1 MIGSHFL
8 PAPLEQRARV
18 LQRSAAWALRAAWET
33 GPALLAGVTAISI
46 VRSLIP
52 AGLALSARGI
62 VNGAVAGLHGEAPAL
77 APLLPW
83 LLLGFVLTVIEG
95 LAGMAGPLLRQ
106 RLRDQLA
113 TRLTSDVMT
122 HAAALDLSFFE
133 DPRAQDA
140 LQRAKDD
147 PAGHVTN
154 FLANAITA
162 AGNAV
167 QIASLIA
174 ILVVIE
180 PWVVAI
186 MLLLTAPYLWSQA
199 RLAAEQHALER
210 SRTAKRRWTQYFVGT
225 LTGAG
230 SAGEVQLLRLA
241 PLLTR
246 RFRALM
252 EELRTDDWRLALR
265 GFHRG
270 AGFVTIATAAIY
282 AAFVHVC
289 WRALHGELSVG
300 DLAIFGAASARMRQT
315 LESFVQLGTQAL
327 GETLYVSDVIEFLGA
342 RPRVDAAPTATLPA
356 VSRAAIALRDVHFTY
371 PGADEPALCGVD
383 LDIAS
388 GETVALVGEN
398 GAGKTTLVKLLARLY
413 DPDRG
418 SILFDGQDLRDLP
431 RVELQRRIA
440 CVFQQFGRY
449 EASAADNIAY
459 GNWERLLEDREG
471 VAAVARTAGVEALI
485 AGLPRGY
492 DTHLGRLFGTAD
504 LSAGQW
510 QKLAVARAFARDAAL
525 LILDEPTS
533 NLDARAEHALFEQFR
548 ALAEG
553 RTTIIVSHRFSTV
566 SMAHRIVVL
575 DKGRVVE
582 TGTHAELLA
591 RAGHYATLYSLHE
604 RTGLRA
610 AG

>member
-1 MIGSHFL
+1 MVGSQSL
-8 PAPLEQRARV
+8 PASLEQRARI
-18 LQRSAAWALRAAWET
+18 LQRSAAWALREAWAT
-33 GPALLAGVTAISI
+33 SPALLLGVTAISL
-46 VRSLIP
+46 VRGVIP

-62 VNGAVAGLHGEAPAL
+62 VNGAVAGLHGTPAL

-83 LLLGFVLTVIEG
+83 LGLGFVLTVIEG
-95 LAGMAGPLLRQ
+95 IGAMAGPLLRQ
-106 RLRDQLA
+106 RLRDELA
-113 TRLTSDVMT
+113 CRITTDIMT
-122 HAAALDLSFFE
+122 HAANLDLSFFE

-154 FLANAITA
+154 FLATAIS
-162 AGNAV
+162 AV
-167 QIASLIA
+167 SNGLQIASLVA

-180 PWVVAI
+180 PWVVAVV
-186 MLLLTAPYLWSQA
+186 LLLTIPYLWSQA
-199 RLAAEQHALER
+199 RLTTEQHTLER
-210 SRTAKRRWTQYFVGT
+210 SRTAKRRWTGYFVSN

-241 PLLTR
+241 PLLIR
-246 RFRALM
+246 RYRALM
-252 EELRTDDWRLALR
+252 DEFRAQDWGLARR
-265 GFHRG
+265 GFDRG
-270 AGFVTIATAAIY
+270 ARFVTLATAAIY

-289 WRALHGELSVG
+289 WRALHGGLSVG

-315 LESFVQLGTQAL
+315 LEQFVQLGTMAL
-327 GETLYVSDVIEFLGA
+327 GETLYVNDVIDFLA
-342 RPRVDAAPTATLPA
+342 ASPRRESAPQAVLPA
-356 VSRAAIALRDVHFTY
+356 TSRAGLELRDVHFTY
-371 PGADEPALCGVD
+371 PGAVEPALCGID
-383 LDIAS
+383 LTIAP
-388 GETVALVGEN
+388 GETIALVGEN

-413 DPDRG
+413 DPDQG
-418 SILFDGQDLRDLP
+418 SILFDGVDLRDLP
-431 RVELQRRIA
+431 REQLQQRIA
-440 CVFQQFGRY
+440 FVFQGFGRY
-449 EASAADNIAY
+449 EASAGDNIAY
-459 GNWERLLEDREG
+459 GDWTRLLDDRAG
-471 VAAVARTAGVEALI
+471 VAAVARIAGVEALI
-485 AGLPRGY
+485 AGLPQGY
-492 DTHLGRLFGTAD
+492 DTHLGRLFGDAD

-510 QKLAVARAFARDAAL
+510 QKLAVARAFARRAAL

-566 SMAHRIVVL
+566 SMAQRIVVL
-575 DKGRVVE
+575 DKGRIVE
-582 TGTHAELLA
+582 SGTHAELLA

>member
-1 MIGSHFL
+1 MIGSRFL
-8 PAPLEQRARV
+8 PAPLEHRART
-18 LQRSAAWALRAAWET
+18 LQRSAAWALAQAWET
-33 GPALLAGVTAISI
+33 SPALLLGVTAISLL
-46 VRSLIP
+46 RGLIP

-62 VNGAVAGLHGEAPAL
+62 VNGAVAALHAGTTAVG
-77 APLLPW
+77 PLLPW
-83 LLLGFVLTVIEG
+83 LLLGFALTVIEG
-95 LAGMAGPLLRQ
+95 LAALAGPLLRQ
-106 RLRDQLA
+106 RLRDRLA
-113 TRLTSDVMT
+113 ARLTTQVME
-122 HAAALDLSFFE
+122 HAAAMDLAFFE
-133 DPRAQDA
+133 DPRSHDA

-154 FLANAITA
+154 FLANAISA
-162 AGNAV
+162 ASNAL

-174 ILVVIE
+174 ILIVIE
-180 PWVVAI
+180 PWVVAVI
-186 MLLLTAPYLWSQA
+186 LLLTVPYLWSQA
-199 RLAAEQHALER
+199 RLTAEQHALER
-210 SRTAKRRWTQYFVGT
+210 SRTAKRRWTGYFVSN
-225 LTGAG
+225 LTGAA

-241 PLLTR
+241 PILTR
-246 RFRALM
+246 RFRGLM
-252 EELRTDDWRLALR
+252 DEFRGQDWGLARR
-265 GFHRG
+265 GFNRG
-270 AGFVTIATAAIY
+270 AAFVTIATVAIY

-289 WRALHGELSVG
+289 WRALHGGLSVG

-327 GETLYVSDVIEFLGA
+327 AETLYVGDVIDFLAA
-342 RPRVDAAPTATLPA
+342 RTRRDEAPTAALPP
-356 VSRAAIALRDVHFTY
+356 VSRAGLELRDVHFTY
-371 PGADEPALCGVD
+371 PGAAEPALCGID
-383 LDIAS
+383 LRIEP

-413 DPDRG
+413 DPDQG
-418 SILFDGQDLRDLP
+418 SILFDGSDLRDLP
-431 RVELQRRIA
+431 REALQRRIA
-440 CVFQQFGRY
+440 FVFQGFGRY
-449 EASAADNIAY
+449 EASLADNIAF
-459 GNWERLLEDREG
+459 GDWERLLDDREA
-471 VAAVARTAGVEALI
+471 VAAVARTAGIEPLI
-485 AGLPRGY
+485 ARLPRGY
-492 DTHLGRLFGTAD
+492 DTHLGRMFGEAD

-510 QKLAVARAFARDAAL
+510 QKLAVARAFARQAAL

-548 ALAEG
+548 TLAEG

-582 TGTHAELLA
+582 SGSHAELLA

>member
-1 MIGSHFL
+1 MIGWRVLS
-8 PAPLEQRARV
+8 AACEQRVRT
-18 LQRSAAWALRAAWET
+18 LQRSAGWALREAWAT
-33 GPALLAGVTAISI
+33 GPALLVAVTAMSLT
-46 VRSLIP
+46 RGLIP

-62 VNGAVAGLHGEAPAL
+62 VNGAVAGLHAGAPVL

-83 LLLGFVLTVIEG
+83 LLLGFVLTLVEG
-95 LAGMAGPLLRQ
+95 LCGLATPLLRQ

-122 HAAALDLSFFE
+122 HAASLDLSFFE

-140 LQRAKDD
+140 LVRAKDD
-147 PAGHVTN
+147 PAGHVTT
-154 FLANAITA
+154 FLSSAISASSNAL
-162 AGNAV
+162 
-167 QIASLIA
+167 QIASLVA
-174 ILVVIE
+174 ILVIIE
-180 PWVVAI
+180 PGVVAVV
-186 MLLLTAPYLWSQA
+186 LLLTVPYLRSQA
-199 RLAAEQHALER
+199 RLTAEQHALER
-210 SRTAKRRWTQYFVGT
+210 SRTAKRRWSQYFVGT
-225 LTGAG
+225 LT
-230 SAGEVQLLRLA
+230 SAGAAAEVQLLRLA

-252 EELRTDDWRLALR
+252 DELRAQDWRLAMR
-265 GFHRG
+265 GFSRG
-270 AGFVTIATAAIY
+270 AAFMTIATAAIY

-289 WRALHGELSVG
+289 WRALHGGVSVG
-300 DLAIFGAASARMRQT
+300 DLAIFGAASARMRLT
-315 LESFVQLGTQAL
+315 LESFVQLATQAL
-327 GETLYVSDVIEFLGA
+327 GEMLFVGDVIDFLAA
-342 RPRVDAAPTATLPA
+342 RPRIDVAPRVALPP
-356 VSRAAIALRDVHFTY
+356 VSRAALALRDVHFTY
-371 PGADEPALCGVD
+371 PGAAEPALCGID
-383 LDIAS
+383 LEIAA

-413 DPDRG
+413 DPDQG
-418 SILFDGQDLRDLP
+418 SIRFDGHDLRDLP
-431 RVELQRRIA
+431 RAELQRRIA
-440 CVFQQFGRY
+440 CVFQNFGRY
-449 EASAADNIAY
+449 EASAGDNIAY
-459 GNWERLLEDREG
+459 GDWERLLDDPAA
-471 VAAVARTAGVEALI
+471 VAAVARAAGI
-485 AGLPRGY
+485 DGLLSRLPHGY
-492 DTHLGRLFGTAD
+492 DTHLGRLFGEAD

-566 SMAHRIVVL
+566 SMAQRIVVL

-591 RAGHYATLYSLHE
+591 RAGRYATLYSLHE

>member
-1 MIGSHFL
+1 MIGSRLL
-8 PAPLEQRARV
+8 PSALEQRVQALR
-18 LQRSAAWALRAAWET
+18 RSAVWALRAAWTT
-33 GPALLAGVTAISI
+33 GPGLLAGVTTVSL
-46 VRSLIP
+46 VRGLIP

-62 VNGAVAGLHGEAPAL
+62 VNGAVGGLHAGAPAL
-77 APLLPW
+77 GPVLPW
-83 LLLGFVLTVIEG
+83 LLFGFVLTVLEG
-95 LAGMAGPLLRQ
+95 LAGLAGPLLRQ

-113 TRLTSDVMT
+113 TRLTSEVMS
-122 HAAALDLSFFE
+122 HAAALELAFLE

-147 PAGHVTN
+147 PAGHVTT
-154 FLANAITA
+154 FLTNAISA
-162 AGNAV
+162 ASNAL
-167 QIASLIA
+167 QIASLVA

-180 PWVVAI
+180 PWVVAVV
-186 MLLLTAPYLWSQA
+186 LVLAVPYLWSQA
-199 RLAAEQHALER
+199 RLTSEQHALER

-225 LTGAG
+225 LT
-230 SAGEVQLLRLA
+230 SAASAAEVQLLRLA

-252 EELRTDDWRLALR
+252 EEFRTQDWILARR
-265 GFHRG
+265 GFWRG

-289 WRALHGELSVG
+289 WRALHGGLSVG

-315 LESFVQLGTQAL
+315 LESFVQFATQAI
-327 GETLYVSDVIEFLGA
+327 GETLYVGDVIDFLAA
-342 RPRVDAAPTATLPA
+342 RPRRDAAPTAAPPA
-356 VSRAAIALRDVHFTY
+356 TSRVGLELRDVHFTY
-371 PGADEPALCGVD
+371 PGAGEPALCGID
-383 LDIAS
+383 LRIAP

-413 DPDRG
+413 DPDQG
-418 SILFDGQDLRDLP
+418 SILFDGRDLRDLS
-431 RVELQRRIA
+431 RDALQRRIA
-440 CVFQQFGRY
+440 FVFQGFGRY
-449 EASAADNIAY
+449 EASAGDNIAY
-459 GNWERLLEDREG
+459 GDWERLLADRDA
-471 VAAVARTAGVEALI
+471 VAAIARTAGVEALL
-485 AGLPRGY
+485 ARLPRGY
-492 DTHLGRLFGTAD
+492 DTHLGRLFGEAD

-548 ALAEG
+548 TLAEG

-582 TGTHAELLA
+582 AGTHAELLA

>member
-1 MIGSHFL
+1 MIGSRFL
-8 PAPLEQRARV
+8 PAPFEQRVRT
-18 LQRSAAWALRAAWET
+18 LQRSAAWALREAWAT
-33 GPALLAGVTAISI
+33 GPSLLAGVSAISL
-46 VRSLIP
+46 VRGLIP

-62 VNGAVAGLHGEAPAL
+62 VNGAVTGLHGGAPAVG
-77 APLLPW
+77 PLLPW
-83 LLLGFVLTVIEG
+83 LLLGFFLTVLEG
-95 LAGMAGPLLRQ
+95 LCGLAIPLLRQ

-113 TRLTSDVMT
+113 TRLTSAVMT
-122 HAAALDLSFFE
+122 HAAALDLVFLE

-147 PAGHVTN
+147 PAGHVTT
-154 FLANAITA
+154 FLTNAISA
-162 AGNAV
+162 ASNAL
-167 QIASLIA
+167 QIASLVA

-180 PWVVAI
+180 PWVVAVV
-186 MLLLTAPYLWSQA
+186 LLLTVPYLWSQG
-199 RLAAEQHALER
+199 RLAAEQHALET

-225 LTGAG
+225 LTSAA

-241 PLLTR
+241 PLLTG

-252 EELRTDDWRLALR
+252 DELRTADWQLARR
-265 GFHRG
+265 GFCRG

-289 WRALHGELSVG
+289 WRVLHGGLSVG

-315 LESFVQLGTQAL
+315 LESFVQLGTQAV
-327 GETLYVSDVIEFLGA
+327 GETLFVGDVIDFLA
-342 RPRVDAAPTATLPA
+342 TRPRPDAAATATLPA
-356 VSRAAIALRDVHFTY
+356 VSRAGLELRDVHFTY
-371 PGADEPALCGVD
+371 PGAAEPALCGID
-383 LDIAS
+383 LRIAP

-413 DPDRG
+413 DPDQG
-418 SILFDGQDLRDLP
+418 SILFDGDDLRDLP
-431 RVELQRRIA
+431 RAELQRRIA
-440 CVFQQFGRY
+440 CVFQNFGRY
-449 EASAADNIAY
+449 EASAGDNIAY
-459 GNWERLLEDREG
+459 GNWERWLDDPQG
-471 VAAVARTAGVEALI
+471 VAGVARTAGVEALI

-492 DTHLGRLFGTAD
+492 DTHLGRLFGDTD

-582 TGTHAELLA
+582 AGTHAELLA
-591 RAGHYATLYSLHE
+591 RAGHYAMLYSLHE